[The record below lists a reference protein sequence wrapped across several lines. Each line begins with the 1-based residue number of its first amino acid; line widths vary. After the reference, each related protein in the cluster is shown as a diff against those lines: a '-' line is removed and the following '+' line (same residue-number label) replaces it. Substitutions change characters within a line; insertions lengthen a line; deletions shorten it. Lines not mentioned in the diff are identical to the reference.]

1 MISFLIQGTHI
12 MQQYD
17 IFFFFFVSYHD
28 NASWSPRS
36 NDVIALLFTM

>member
-17 IFFFFFVSYHD
+17 IFFFFSFHITITPLG
-28 NASWSPRS
+28 PRS

>member
-12 MQQYD
+12 MQEYD
-17 IFFFFFVSYHD
+17 IFFFSFHITITPLG
-28 NASWSPRS
+28 PRS